1 MTIEAESLRR
11 FAVQVPAAAVGEA
24 SPAGIVR
31 HSPPADSLGA
41 LHRILEDFARASR
54 QPRER
59 RSTAVGHAEARLS
72 DWVRSHI
79 PSATGRRTPRL
90 APERVHRIEEWIDA
104 HLHEPL
110 SLSRLCERAG
120 VQARCLQMAFESQ
133 RQQSPMAFV
142 TERRLVAA
150 HAALM
155 RGEHESVTALASA
168 FGFEHPGRFAAGYRR
183 LFGLVPSEMRRRSN
197 ARR

>member
-133 RQQSPMAFV
+133 RQQSPMEFV
-142 TERRLVAA
+142 AERRLVAA
-150 HAALM
+150 HAALL